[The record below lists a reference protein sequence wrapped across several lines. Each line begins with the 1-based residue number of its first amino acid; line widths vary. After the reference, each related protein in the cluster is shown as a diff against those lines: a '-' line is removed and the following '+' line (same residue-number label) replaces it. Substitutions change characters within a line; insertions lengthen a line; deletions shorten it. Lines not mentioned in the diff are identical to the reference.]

1 MEFLSQITSNYIDF
15 IIISKHKRIQY
26 EDSNLGHQGPFIAN
40 TNIGR
45 GTYYVQ
51 SNVRTHDLTLRTY
64 VSMP

>member
-40 TNIGR
+40 TNIDK
-45 GTYYVQ
+45 GTYYQ
-51 SNVRTHDLTLRTY
+51 KSTY
-64 VSMP
+64 VPTISHYVHGYART

>member
-45 GTYYVQ
+45 GTYYLK
-51 SNVRTHDLTLRTY
+51 STY
-64 VSMP
+64 VPTISHYVHGYART